1 MATWILL
8 EDFAKVVGKS
18 EEEIQQLCDLGA
30 IVSKEEDEHVYVE
43 IGSGTDMVLKEGGHI
58 LEAEHIGDMQIGS
71 AFAEKTIGTIMA
83 FHEKVIAA
91 KDETLDALR
100 EENKFLKEG
109 LISMQDI
116 YEDDKK
122 TMDTLRS
129 QIDLLQEELEFT
141 KRKYKLMWGQVV
153 ENHTKQ

>member
-1 MATWILL
+1 MSTWILL

-18 EEEIQQLCDLGA
+18 EEDIKQLCDLGA
-30 IVSKEEDEHVYVE
+30 IVSKEEDEQIYIEV
-43 IGSGTDMVLKEGGHI
+43 GSGTQMVLKNGGHEI
-58 LEAEHIGDMQIGS
+58 EPEHMGDMQIGS
-71 AFAEKTIGTIMA
+71 EFAEKTIGTIIA
-83 FHEKVIAA
+83 FHEKIIAA
-91 KDETLDALR
+91 KDETLDVLR

-122 TMDTLRS
+122 TMETLRS

-153 ENHTKQ
+153 ENHTK

>member
-1 MATWILL
+1 
-8 EDFAKVVGKS
+8 V
-18 EEEIQQLCDLGA
+18 
-30 IVSKEEDEHVYVE
+30 
-43 IGSGTDMVLKEGGHI
+43 
-58 LEAEHIGDMQIGS
+58 
-71 AFAEKTIGTIMA
+71 
-83 FHEKVIAA
+83 
-91 KDETLDALR
+91 LR

-122 TMDTLRS
+122 TMETLRS

-153 ENHTKQ
+153 ENHTK